1 METRS
6 VAQLVGYLP
15 RIPKALDSAHS
26 IAKKKKIG
34 LVTKTLGGSS
44 WGIRSSKSSLATQRL
59 QEQPGDFI

>member
-15 RIPKALDSAHS
+15 GIPKALDSAHS
-26 IAKKKKIG
+26 IAKKKIG

>member
-6 VAQLVGYLP
+6 VAQLGGYLP
-15 RIPKALDSAHS
+15 SIPKALASAHS
-26 IAKKKKIG
+26 IEKKID